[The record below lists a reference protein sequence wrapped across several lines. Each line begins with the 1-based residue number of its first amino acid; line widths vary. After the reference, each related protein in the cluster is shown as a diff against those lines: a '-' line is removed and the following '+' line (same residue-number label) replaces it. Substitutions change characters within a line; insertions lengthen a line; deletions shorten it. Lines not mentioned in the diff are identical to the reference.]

1 MGAWPRRLAWAR
13 LPVKMARL
21 LEKLAPEDCPRFIH
35 RVIDGICGRAFPRF
49 RDYGNVWSLVEW
61 MEVLGEAT
69 TFVKH
74 ACSKHLSDEE
84 VQQLMNGLSA
94 SHQEAVLSCLK
105 ARKDELRRALIEK
118 TNNMSS
124 AQLQDFDW
132 QLKLPLSSDKIA
144 FLQIPLLNLDLSVK
158 ENGVLKPVTIEMDK
172 EELQTLIHSLEAANK
187 VVLQIK

>member
-1 MGAWPRRLAWAR
+1 
-13 LPVKMARL
+13 MAQL
-21 LEKLAPEDCPRFIH
+21 LEKLPPGDCPRFIH
-35 RVIDGICGRAFPRF
+35 RIIDGICGHALPRF

-61 MEVLGEAT
+61 MEVLEEAT
-69 TFVKH
+69 AFIKH

-84 VQQLMNGLSA
+84 VQQQLDGLSA
-94 SHQEAVLSCLK
+94 AHQEAIFNCLK
-105 ARKDELRRALIEK
+105 ARKEELRWALIEN
-118 TNNMSS
+118 TNSVTS

-144 FLQIPLLNLDLSVK
+144 FLQTPLLNLDLNVK